1 MSRARLAVV
10 GFLICLVGPAWAQ
23 GTTEFTLPPEAPK
36 PASEKKLVFS
46 YPCTFRYTDG
56 TPYTPEVRT
65 YQCDY
70 LHASVETEQG
80 ADHYFNG
87 LPTLA
92 AQQAFLTAAL
102 EQADAAHN
110 KWVIDIASA
119 VQANS
124 PAQLPKTLSAENRA
138 KRLLALDNKLFAA
151 AIAASKPFLWPPAQP
166 DSYLRGE
173 DRSFP
178 TSWLP
183 YLGPVD
189 DEWGKLGADIGK
201 AENGMID
208 SAAARLKARLSAK
221 LVGLARDGGTGA
233 AFGDLN
239 QAFDGGGAHSAV
251 AAVGLT
257 AGPPPSMPGPPG
269 LRPGTISDL
278 NVPAPPSPLDAIP
291 SGSTQRADRNY
302 FSRGP
307 AAGAQRLKD
316 DATLAAWH
324 ALGVTKTIGDP
335 YAKVP
340 YIVQQLNG
348 TCGVGAQYE
357 ALKARGQDVT
367 MAGLTKTAFDHGW
380 YTEYTTEADTMSG
393 GTQWNSARALL
404 KLRGVAT
411 AAVDH
416 ATDPELAKAV
426 RASGDAIVVVNPKIF
441 WNEPSVPDGSS
452 HLVYVSGMEVDGKGA
467 VRGYYVND
475 TGTGEGGRFVPIKLF
490 DQAWDHALIT
500 IQPTG
505 PAAAH

>member
-1 MSRARLAVV
+1 MSRPRLSALA
-10 GFLICLVGPAWAQ
+10 FLFSLSAPLWGQSTPLP
-23 GTTEFTLPPEAPK
+23 LPPKSPK
-36 PASEKKLVFS
+36 SAAESRLVFR
-46 YPCTFRYTDG
+46 YPCTFQYTDG
-56 TPYTPEVRT
+56 APYTPEVRSFE
-65 YQCDY
+65 CDY
-70 LHASVETEQG
+70 LHASVETEVG
-80 ADHYFNG
+80 ADQYFNA

-92 AQQAFLTAAL
+92 AQKAFLESAL
-102 EQADAAHN
+102 PEADAAHD
-110 KWVIDIASA
+110 KWVLDIAAA
-119 VQANS
+119 VKADS
-124 PAQLPKTLSAENRA
+124 PARLPKSLSSEARIA
-138 KRLLALDNKLFAA
+138 KLAKLNWKLWNDS
-151 AIAASKPFLWPPAQP
+151 IAASKPFLWPPAQP

-173 DRSFP
+173 GRSYPDSWKPYFEP
-178 TSWLP
+178 TFAESR
-183 YLGPVD
+183 GISTGVD
-189 DEWGKLGADIGK
+189 TTET
-201 AENGMID
+201 GMID

-221 LVGLARDGGTGA
+221 LMGLVRDGGSGPTLA
-233 AFGDLN
+233 DLN
-239 QAFDGGGAHSAV
+239 RAFDGGGAHATV

-278 NVPAPPSPLDAIP
+278 NVPAPPSPLDTIP

-380 YTEYTTEADTMSG
+380 YTEYTSGAGAMGGMYLRDTG
-393 GTQWNSARALL
+393 ALL
-404 KLRGVAT
+404 KLHGVASTTTIGT
-411 AAVDH
+411 A
-416 ATDPELAKAV
+416 TGQELATAV
-426 RASGDAIVVVNPKIF
+426 RASGDAIVAVNPKIF
-441 WNEPSVPDGSS
+441 WNDPTVPDGAM
-452 HLVYVSGMEVDGKGA
+452 HFVYVSGMEVDNKGA

-475 TGTGEGGRFVPIKLF
+475 TGNGEGGRFVPIKLF
-490 DQAWDHALIT
+490 DQAWLHSFTA
-500 IQPTG
+500 IQP
-505 PAAAH
+505 PAPRSP